1 MDEVSGRLQMI
12 FVRSLGAAFLFTA
25 LAFAQFDSATIL
37 GTVRDSAQASVAG
50 AAVTLQSTGTGVTA
64 RQETDTNGD
73 FQFVNIRPGNY
84 TLKVEKSG
92 FSSASAAAFTV
103 TVGTRQRVDMT
114 LQVASVSETVTVSG
128 AASQLET
135 DTSARGHAM
144 QATQIVNLP
153 LNGRS
158 YADLALLAPGVRR
171 STLNVTPDGGSLR
184 DASYNINGMRS
195 ALNNFIIDGV
205 DNNAYGTSNQGYS
218 NQIVQL
224 SPDAVQE
231 FRIDTNNFSA
241 EFGRAGG
248 GVINATVK
256 SGTNSYHGAAWD
268 FLRNTNLNA
277 IGFFKPR
284 ENRKPTLQQ
293 NQFGVT
299 FGGPIKK
306 DKLFFFA
313 DYEGYRR
320 VRRALQLSTLPTL
333 DQRNGILGIPVVN
346 PLTGEQF
353 LNGTIPQSA
362 MTPFARKVLNEL
374 PAPNRAGISNNF
386 ESLPRQTDQ
395 NDKGDIRIDYYASSK
410 LNFFFRYSHRL
421 ANNFEPPAIPGPS
434 GGNSN
439 GTIRVLNYQAAYGL
453 TYTLSSRS
461 VAEFR
466 MGVSQ
471 TEGGKLPVF
480 IGQDPVSKA
489 YGITGLP
496 EDPRF
501 AGGLYAQ
508 SVGGYTQFGLQSSNP
523 QFQNPYV
530 INPKFN
536 LSHLAGRH
544 SFKMGFEYQRL
555 DTAIDD
561 FNPKYGQDNYG
572 SRFSI
577 PTGMTSSNNLYNVA
591 DFMFGLRNR
600 YALNNSLIVNYQQ
613 RMYFGY
619 LQDDFKV
626 NSKLTLNMGLRY
638 EFATPQW
645 ERDNILSN
653 FDPISRTLIQAKSGS
668 LYDRALVN
676 PDKNNFA
683 PRFGLAYNLTQK
695 TVIRGGF
702 GASYIHFNRLG
713 GENLLAY
720 NLPGIIGV
728 GIDQLPTQGR
738 CAASQAPLTCFR
750 PTQDGYPANIL
761 NPALTS
767 TLSSRTNFIPADTR
781 TGYTMNWHFTIQRE
795 LARNLVLDVAYVGNR
810 SNKLV
815 ILSDYNE
822 ARFNNAGE
830 NLTVNAR
837 RPVAGFGQIQI
848 AQPAGFSNYNAFQA
862 KIERRFSNGFLLL
875 NTFVWSKAIDNASG
889 HLETSGGDDSRVS
902 FTQRRSYK
910 GPSGYNQPLNN
921 TFTVIWEVPFGKG
934 KQFGSSMPRIADY
947 VVGGWNISQT
957 TTVNSGIPVNLVYS
971 PVSRLQVGTIG
982 NIRANIIGD
991 PVLPES
997 QRPIREL
1004 YLNRDTVLEVPNN
1017 NATVANPYGNVGRN
1031 TVEAPG
1037 YFGTDLGVHKR
1048 FSIKESMFVEFRA
1061 EFFNLFNRTNLLAPD
1076 SNRTNNTFG
1085 LISGTFPAR
1094 QGQFALKFVF

>member
-1 MDEVSGRLQMI
+1 MLHSVKFLV
-12 FVRSLGAAFLFTA
+12 FAFLSAT
-25 LAFAQFDSATIL
+25 LAYAQFDSATVL
-37 GTVRDSAQASVAG
+37 GTVRDSAQANVANATVTLTSAG
-50 AAVTLQSTGTGVTA
+50 TAIAVT
-64 RQETDTNGD
+64 QETDVSGD
-73 FQFVNIRPGNY
+73 FRFVNVRPGAY
-84 TLKVEKSG
+84 TLRVQKQG
-92 FSSASAAAFTV
+92 FATASAAEFTV
-103 TVGTRQRVDMT
+103 TVGTRQRVDLT
-114 LQVASVSETVTVSG
+114 LQVASVSETVTITG
-128 AASQLET
+128 EAKQLET
-135 DTSARGHAM
+135 DTSSRGHAM

-205 DNNAYGTSNQGYS
+205 DNNAYGTSNQGFS
-218 NQIVQL
+218 NQVVQL

-231 FRIDTNNFSA
+231 FRIETNNFSA

-256 SGTNSYHGAAWD
+256 SGTNAFHGAAWD
-268 FLRNTNLNA
+268 FLRNTDLNA
-277 IGFFKPR
+277 VGFFKPR

-293 NQFGVT
+293 NQFGVAI
-299 FGGPIKK
+299 GGPIKR

-320 VRRALQLSTLPTL
+320 VRRALNLSSLPTME
-333 DQRNGILGIPVVN
+333 QRAGNLGVPVFN
-346 PLTGEQF
+346 PLTGETF
-353 LNGTIPQSA
+353 ANGVVPLTA
-362 MTPFARKVLNEL
+362 MTSFARKVLTDL
-374 PAPNRAGISNNF
+374 PAVNRPGTANNY

-395 NDKGDIRIDYYASSK
+395 NDKGDVRIDYYLSQK
-410 LNFFFRYSHRL
+410 LSFFGRYSHRL

-439 GTIRVLNYQAAYGL
+439 GTLRVLNYQVAFGA
-453 TYTLSSRS
+453 TYVLSPRT

-466 MGVSQ
+466 LGVSQ
-471 TEGGKLPVF
+471 TEGGKTPVF
-480 IGQDPVSKA
+480 LGQPPASQA

-508 SVGGYTQFGLQSSNP
+508 SVTGYTQFGQQSSNP

-536 LSHLAGRH
+536 LTFLQGRH
-544 SFKMGFEYQRL
+544 SLKMGFEYQRL

-561 FNPKYGQDNYG
+561 FNPKYGQDSYG

-577 PTGMTSSNNLYNVA
+577 PVGTSSTNNLYNLA

-600 YALNNSLIVNYQQ
+600 YALNNAVIVNYQQ

-619 LQDDFKV
+619 LQDDFKL
-626 NSKLTLNMGLRY
+626 SQKLTLNMGLRY

-653 FDPISRTLIQAKSGS
+653 FDPVAKALIPSKSGS
-668 LYDRALVN
+668 IYDRSLVN
-676 PDKNNFA
+676 PDRNNFA
-683 PRFGLAYNLTQK
+683 PRFGLAYNLTKK

-702 GASYIHFNRLG
+702 GTSYIHFNRLG

-728 GIDQLPTQGR
+728 GIDQLPSQGR
-738 CAASQAPLTCFR
+738 CSGNQSPVTCFR
-750 PTQDGYPANIL
+750 PTQDGYPANVL
-761 NPALTS
+761 NPAFTS

-781 TGYTMNWHFTIQRE
+781 TGYTMNWHFTVQRE
-795 LARNLVLDVAYVGNR
+795 LGKNFVLDVAYVGNR

-815 ILSDYNE
+815 ILTDYNE

-837 RPVAGFGQIQI
+837 RPVTGFGQIQI
-848 AQPAGFSNYNAFQA
+848 AQPAGFSNYHAFQA
-862 KIERRFSNGFLLL
+862 KIERRFSRGFLLL
-875 NTFVWSKAIDNASG
+875 NTFVFSKAIDNASG

-910 GPSGYNQPLNN
+910 GVSGYNQPLNN
-921 TFTVIWEVPFGKG
+921 TFTVIWEAPFGRG
-934 KQFGSSMPRIADY
+934 KRFGSGMPLVADLLL
-947 VVGGWNISQT
+947 GGWNLSQT
-957 TTVNSGIPVNLVYS
+957 TTANSGLPVNLIYS

-982 NIRANIIGD
+982 NIRANVVGN
-991 PVLPES
+991 PVLPDS
-997 QRPIREL
+997 QRTIREL
-1004 YLNRDTVLEVPNN
+1004 YLDRNAVQEVANN
-1017 NATVANPYGNVGRN
+1017 NATVANPYGNAGRN
-1031 TVEAPG
+1031 IVVSPG
-1037 YFGTDLGVHKR
+1037 YLGTDLGVHKR
-1048 FSIKESMFVEFRA
+1048 FRIREGTNVEFRS

-1076 SNRTNNTFG
+1076 PNRSSATFG

-1094 QGQFALKFVF
+1094 QAQLALKLMF

>member
-1 MDEVSGRLQMI
+1 MTI
-12 FVRSLGAAFLFTA
+12 VRSLGAAIFFSA
-25 LAFAQFDSATIL
+25 LAFSQFDSATVL
-37 GTVRDSAQASVAG
+37 GTVRDSAQATIAG
-50 AAVTLQSTGTGVTA
+50 ATVTLTNTATGVVTQ
-64 RQETDTNGD
+64 QETDSNGD
-73 FQFVNIRPGNY
+73 FQFVNVRPAPY
-84 TLKVEKSG
+84 VLKVEKTG
-92 FSSASAAAFTV
+92 FAAAAASPFTV
-103 TVGTRQRVDMT
+103 TVGTRQRVDLT
-114 LQVASVSETVTVSG
+114 LQIASVSEAVTVSA

-144 QATQIVNLP
+144 QATEIVNLP

-195 ALNNFIIDGV
+195 SLNNFLIDGL
-205 DNNAYGTSNQGYS
+205 DNNAYGTSNQGFS
-218 NQIVQL
+218 NQVVQL

-231 FRIDTNNFSA
+231 FRIDTTNFSA

-256 SGTNSYHGAAWD
+256 SGSNQYHGAAWD
-268 FLRNTNLNA
+268 FLRNTSLNA
-277 IGFFKPR
+277 VGFFKPR

-293 NQFGVT
+293 NQFGAT

-306 DKLFFFA
+306 DKMFFFA

-320 VRRALQLSTLPTL
+320 VRRALNLSTLPTV
-333 DQRNGILGIPVVN
+333 DQRSGNLGIPVAN
-346 PLTGEQF
+346 PLTGELF
-353 LNGTIPQSA
+353 ANGVIPQSA
-362 MTPFARKVLNEL
+362 ITPFARKVLGDL
-374 PAPNRAGISNNF
+374 PAPNRAGLANNF

-395 NDKGDIRIDYYASSK
+395 NDKGDIRLDYYISNK

-421 ANNFEPPAIPGPS
+421 ANNFEPPPIPGSS

-439 GTIRVLNYQAAYGL
+439 GNIRVLSYQAAYGL
-453 TYTLSSRS
+453 TYALSART

-466 MGVSQ
+466 MAVSQ
-471 TEGGKLPVF
+471 TEGGKFPVF
-480 IGQDPVSKA
+480 IGQPAASTA

-508 SVGGYTQFGLQSSNP
+508 SVGGYAQFGQQSSNP

-530 INPKFN
+530 INPKGN
-536 LSHLAGRH
+536 LTQLMGRH
-544 SFKMGFEYQRL
+544 SVKMGVEYQRL

-572 SRFSI
+572 SRFSV
-577 PTGMTSSNNLYNVA
+577 PAGTTSSNNLYNLA

-600 YALNNSLIVNYQQ
+600 YALNNAVIVNYQQ

-619 LQDDFKV
+619 VQDDFKV

-645 ERDNILSN
+645 ERDNILTN
-653 FDPISRTLIQAKSGS
+653 YDPATNSLVQAKDGS
-668 LYDRALVN
+668 LFDRSRVN
-676 PDKNNFA
+676 PDRNNFA
-683 PRFGLAYNLTQK
+683 PRFGFAYNATPK
-695 TVIRGGF
+695 TVVRGGF
-702 GASYIHFNRLG
+702 GVSYIHFNRLG

-728 GIDQLPTQGR
+728 GIDQIPSQGR
-738 CAASQAPLTCFR
+738 CTANQAPLTCFR
-750 PTQDGYPANIL
+750 PTQDGYPSGLLSPAFANPLGI
-761 NPALTS
+761 
-767 TLSSRTNFIPADTR
+767 RTNYIPADTR
-781 TGYTMNWHFTIQRE
+781 TGYTMNWHFTVQRE
-795 LARNLVLDVAYVGNR
+795 IVRNLVLDVAYVGNR

-822 ARFNNAGE
+822 ARFNNPGE
-830 NLTVNAR
+830 NLTINAR
-837 RPVAGFGQIQI
+837 RPVPGFGQIQI
-848 AQPAGFSNYNAFQA
+848 AQPAGFSNYNALQA
-862 KIERRFSNGFLLL
+862 KIERRFSKGFLLL
-875 NTFVWSKAIDNASG
+875 NTFVWSKTIDNASG

-902 FTQRRSYK
+902 FTRRNSYK

-921 TFTVIWEVPFGKG
+921 TFTVIWEIPFGKG
-934 KQFGSSMPRIADY
+934 KRFGGSMPRIADH
-947 VVGGWNISQT
+947 VIGGWNISQT
-957 TTVNSGIPVNLVYS
+957 TTANSGLPVNLVYS
-971 PVSRLQVGTIG
+971 PVSRLQVGSIG
-982 NIRANIIGD
+982 NIRANIIGN
-991 PVLPES
+991 PILPES

-1004 YLNRDTVLEVPNN
+1004 YLNRDTVQEILSN
-1017 NATVANPYGNVGRN
+1017 NATVADPYGNSGRN
-1031 TVEAPG
+1031 NVRAPG
-1037 YFGTDLGVHKR
+1037 YFGTDMGVHKR
-1048 FSIKESMFVEFRA
+1048 FSVRESMFVEFRA

-1076 SNRTNNTFG
+1076 SNRSNPTFG

-1094 QGQFALKFVF
+1094 QGQFALKLVF

>member
-1 MDEVSGRLQMI
+1 MLH
-12 FVRSLGAAFLFTA
+12 SLKKLALFGLVA
-25 LAFAQFDSATIL
+25 GLAFAQFDSATVL
-37 GTVRDSAQASVAG
+37 GTVRDSAQGQVAD
-50 AAVTLQSTGTGVTA
+50 ATVTLTSVGTSVSVTQQTGS
-64 RQETDTNGD
+64 NGD
-73 FQFVNIRPGNY
+73 FQFVNVRPGAY
-84 TLKVEKSG
+84 TLKVQKSG
-92 FSSASAAAFTV
+92 FAVASANEFTV
-103 TVGTRQRVDMT
+103 TVGTRQRVDLV
-114 LQVASVSETVTVSG
+114 LQVASVSEAVTITG
-128 AASQLET
+128 QAKQLET
-135 DTSARGHAM
+135 DTSSRGHAM
-144 QATQIVNLP
+144 EAAQIVNLP

-171 STLNVTPDGGSLR
+171 STLNITPDGGSLR

-195 ALNNFIIDGV
+195 SLNNFIIDGV
-205 DNNAYGTSNQGYS
+205 DNNAYGTSNQGFS

-231 FRIDTNNFSA
+231 FRIETTNFSA

-256 SGTNSYHGAAWD
+256 SGTNAFHGAAWD
-268 FLRNTNLNA
+268 FLRNTDLNA
-277 IGFFKPR
+277 VGFFKPR
-284 ENRKPTLQQ
+284 ENRKPTLIQ
-293 NQFGVT
+293 NQFGVAV
-299 FGGPIKK
+299 GGPIKK

-320 VRRALQLSTLPTL
+320 VRTALNLSTLPTME
-333 DQRNGILGIPVVN
+333 QRAGNLGIPVTN
-346 PLTGEQF
+346 PLTGETF
-353 LNGTIPQSA
+353 ANGIIPLSA
-362 MTPFARKVLNEL
+362 MTPFARKVLSEL
-374 PAPNRAGISNNF
+374 PATNRAGLANNF

-395 NDKGDIRIDYYASSK
+395 NDKGDIRIDYYVSQK
-410 LNFFFRYSHRL
+410 LNVFGRYSHRL
-421 ANNFEPPAIPGPS
+421 MNNFEPPAIPGPS

-439 GTIRVLNYQAAYGL
+439 GNVRVLNYQAAFGA
-453 TYTLSSRS
+453 TYVLSAAS

-466 MGVSQ
+466 MGVAQ
-471 TEGGKLPVF
+471 TEGGKFPVF
-480 IGQDPVSKA
+480 IGQPPVSQG

-508 SVGGYTQFGLQSSNP
+508 SVSGYTQFGQQSSNP
-523 QFQNPYV
+523 QFQNPSL

-536 LSHLAGRH
+536 LTRLQGRH
-544 SFKMGFEYQRL
+544 SLKMGFEYQRL

-577 PTGMTSSNNLYNVA
+577 PVGTSSTNNLYNLA

-600 YALNNSLIVNYQQ
+600 YALNNAVIVNLQQ

-626 NSKLTLNMGLRY
+626 NQKLTFNLGLRY

-653 FDPISRTLIQAKSGS
+653 FDPVNRTLIRAKDGS
-668 LYDRALVN
+668 IYDRSLVN
-676 PDKNNFA
+676 PDRNNFA
-683 PRFGLAYNLTQK
+683 PRVGLAYNITPK
-695 TVIRGGF
+695 TVIRSGYGVSF
-702 GASYIHFNRLG
+702 IHFNRLG
-713 GENLLAY
+713 GENLLSY
-720 NLPGIIGV
+720 NLPGVIGV
-728 GIDQLPTQGR
+728 GIDQLPSQGR
-738 CAASQAPLTCFR
+738 CSASQAPLTCFR
-750 PTQDGYPANIL
+750 PTQDGYPAGL
-761 NPALTS
+761 LDPALTS
-767 TLSSRTNFIPADTR
+767 TLSSRTNYIPADTR

-795 LARNLVLDVAYVGNR
+795 LGKNFVLDLAYVGNR

-815 ILSDYNE
+815 ILSDFNE

-837 RPVAGFGQIQI
+837 RPVAGFGQVQI
-848 AQPAGFSNYNAFQA
+848 AQPVGFSNYNALQV
-862 KIERRFSNGFLLL
+862 KLERRFSRGFLLL
-875 NTFVWSKAIDNASG
+875 NTFVWSKALDNASG
-889 HLETSGGDDSRVS
+889 HLETSGGDDSRIS
-902 FTQRRSYK
+902 YTRRDSYK
-910 GPSGYNQPLNN
+910 GVSGYNQPLNN
-921 TFTVIWEVPFGKG
+921 TFTVIWEVPYGKG
-934 KQFGSSMPRIADY
+934 KRFGSSAPTILDLAL
-947 VVGGWNISQT
+947 GGWNISQT
-957 TTVNSGIPVNLVYS
+957 TTANSGLPVNLVYN
-971 PVSRLQVGTIG
+971 PVSRLQVGTVG
-982 NIRANIIGD
+982 AIRANVIGD

-1031 TVEAPG
+1031 TVIAPG

-1048 FSIKESMFVEFRA
+1048 FAITEGIKLEFRG

-1076 SNRTNNTFG
+1076 SNRSNANFG

-1094 QGQFALKFVF
+1094 QGQFALKLMF

>member
-1 MDEVSGRLQMI
+1 MKYSAL
-12 FVRSLGAAFLFTA
+12 LGLVAGLA
-25 LAFAQFDSATIL
+25 LAQFDSATVL
-37 GTVRDSAQASVAG
+37 GTVRDAAQAQVGNAT
-50 AAVTLQSTGTGVTA
+50 VTLTSTGTGVVVTQA
-64 RQETDTNGD
+64 TDANGD
-73 FQFVNIRPGNY
+73 FQFVNVRPGNY
-84 TLKVEKSG
+84 TLRVQKSG
-92 FSSASAAAFTV
+92 FAIATASEFTV
-103 TVGTRQRVDMT
+103 TVGTRQRVDLT
-114 LQVASVSETVTVSG
+114 LQVASVSETVTITG
-128 AASQLET
+128 EARQLET
-135 DTSARGHAM
+135 DTSSRGHAM

-195 ALNNFIIDGV
+195 SLNNFIIDGV
-205 DNNAYGTSNQGYS
+205 DNNAYGTSNQGFS
-218 NQIVQL
+218 NQVVQL

-231 FRIDTNNFSA
+231 FRIETNNFSA

-256 SGTNSYHGAAWD
+256 SGTNTFHGAAWD
-268 FLRNTNLNA
+268 FLRNTQLNA
-277 IGFFKPR
+277 VGFFKPR

-293 NQFGVT
+293 NQFGVAI
-299 FGGPIKK
+299 GGPIKK

-320 VRRALQLSTLPTL
+320 VRRALNLSTLPTME
-333 DQRNGILGIPVVN
+333 QRAGNLGIPVAN
-346 PLTGEQF
+346 PLTGETF
-353 LNGTIPQSA
+353 LNGVVPLTS
-362 MTPFARKVLNEL
+362 MTPFARKVLSEL
-374 PAPNRAGISNNF
+374 PATNRPGTANNF
-386 ESLPRQTDQ
+386 ESLPHQTDQ
-395 NDKGDIRIDYYASSK
+395 NDKGDIRVDYYATSK
-410 LNFFFRYSHRL
+410 LNLFGRYSHRL
-421 ANNFEPPAIPGPS
+421 LNNFEPPAIPGPS

-439 GTIRVLNYQAAYGL
+439 GNVRVLGYQVAFGA
-453 TYTLSSRS
+453 TYVLSSAS

-466 MGVSQ
+466 LGVSQ
-471 TEGGKLPVF
+471 TEGGKFPVF
-480 IGQDPVSKA
+480 IGQPPVSQA

-508 SVGGYTQFGLQSSNP
+508 SVSGYAQFGQQSSNP

-536 LSHLAGRH
+536 LTRLQGRH
-544 SFKMGFEYQRL
+544 SLKMGFEYQRL

-561 FNPKYGQDNYG
+561 FNPKYGQDSYA

-577 PTGMTSSNNLYNVA
+577 PTGMSSTNNLYNLS

-600 YALNNSLIVNYQQ
+600 YALNNAVIVNYQQ

-619 LQDDFKV
+619 IQDDFKV
-626 NSKLTLNMGLRY
+626 NRKLTLNLGLRY

-645 ERDNILSN
+645 ERDGILSN
-653 FDPISRTLIQAKSGS
+653 FDPAGRRLIQASKDGS
-668 LYDRALVN
+668 IYDRSLVN
-676 PDKNNFA
+676 PDRNNFA
-683 PRFGLAYNLTQK
+683 PRFGLAYNITPK

-702 GASYIHFNRLG
+702 GASFIHFNRLG

-738 CAASQAPLTCFR
+738 CAANQAPLTCFR
-750 PTQDGYPANIL
+750 PTQDGYPTGLL

-767 TLSSRTNFIPADTR
+767 TLSSRTNYIPADTR

-795 LARNLVLDVAYVGNR
+795 LGKNFVLDLAYVGNR

-815 ILSDYNE
+815 ILSDFNE

-837 RPVAGFGQIQI
+837 RPVTGFGQIQI
-848 AQPAGFSNYNAFQA
+848 AQPVGFSNYNALQV
-862 KIERRFSNGFLLL
+862 KLERRFSRGLLLL
-875 NTFVWSKAIDNASG
+875 NTFVWSKALDNASG
-889 HLETSGGDDSRVS
+889 HLETSGGDDSRIS
-902 FTQRRSYK
+902 FTQRSTYK
-910 GPSGYNQPLNN
+910 GVSGYNQPYNN
-921 TFTVIWEVPFGKG
+921 TFTVVWEVPFGKG
-934 KQFGSSMPRIADY
+934 KAFGSSLPWAADLLL
-947 VVGGWNISQT
+947 GGWNISQT
-957 TTVNSGIPVNLVYS
+957 TTANSGLPVNLVYS

-982 NIRANIIGD
+982 NVRANIVGNPILSG
-991 PVLPES
+991 S
-997 QRPIREL
+997 PIREL
-1004 YLNRDTVLEVPNN
+1004 YLDRNAVLEVPNN
-1017 NATVANPYGNVGRN
+1017 NATVANPYGNAGRN
-1031 TVEAPG
+1031 IVEAPG
-1037 YFGTDLGVHKR
+1037 YFATDLGVHKR
-1048 FSIKESMFVEFRA
+1048 FPITEAIKLEFRS

-1076 SNRTNNTFG
+1076 SNRSNANFG

-1094 QGQFALKFVF
+1094 QAQFAIKLIF

>member
-1 MDEVSGRLQMI
+1 MLH
-12 FVRSLGAAFLFTA
+12 FVKYALFASLTA
-25 LAFAQFDSATIL
+25 TLALAQFDSATVL
-37 GTVRDSAQASVAG
+37 GTVRDSAQASVGSASVTLTSVG
-50 AAVTLQSTGTGVTA
+50 TAIAVT
-64 RQETDTNGD
+64 QETDASGD
-73 FQFVNIRPGNY
+73 FRFVNVRPGAY
-84 TLKVEKSG
+84 TIKVLKQG
-92 FSSASAAAFTV
+92 FSPTSAAQFTV
-103 TVGTRQRVDMT
+103 TVGTRQRVDLT
-114 LQVASVSETVTVSG
+114 LQIASVSETVTITG
-128 AASQLET
+128 EAKQLET
-135 DTSARGHAM
+135 DTSSRGHAM

-205 DNNAYGTSNQGYS
+205 DNNAYGTSNQGFS
-218 NQIVQL
+218 NQVVQL

-231 FRIDTNNFSA
+231 FRIETSNFSA

-256 SGTNSYHGAAWD
+256 SGTNGFHGAAWD
-268 FLRNTNLNA
+268 FIRNTDLNA
-277 IGFFKPR
+277 VGFFKPR

-293 NQFGVT
+293 NQFGAAI
-299 FGGPIKK
+299 GGPIKR

-313 DYEGYRR
+313 DYEGFRR
-320 VRRALQLSTLPTL
+320 VRRGLNLSTLPTME
-333 DQRNGILGIPVVN
+333 QRTGVLGVPVFN
-346 PLTGEQF
+346 PLTGESYT
-353 LNGTIPQSA
+353 GTIPLAA
-362 MTPFARKVLNEL
+362 MTPFARKVLADL
-374 PAPNRAGISNNF
+374 PAVNRPGTANNY

-395 NDKGDIRIDYYASSK
+395 NDKGDIRIDYYASQK
-410 LNFFFRYSHRL
+410 LSFFGRYSHRL

-439 GTIRVLNYQAAYGL
+439 GFLRVLNYQTAFGA
-453 TYTLSSRS
+453 TYVLSPRT

-466 MGVSQ
+466 LGVSQ
-471 TEGGKLPVF
+471 TEGGKSPVF
-480 IGQDPVSKA
+480 AGLPPASKA

-508 SVGGYTQFGLQSSNP
+508 SVGGFTQFGQQSSNP

-536 LSHLAGRH
+536 MTFLLGRH
-544 SFKMGFEYQRL
+544 SLKSGFEYQRL

-577 PTGMTSSNNLYNVA
+577 PVGTSSTNNLYNLA
-591 DFMFGLRNR
+591 DFMFGLRSR
-600 YALNNSLIVNYQQ
+600 YALNNAVIVNYQQ

-619 LQDDFKV
+619 IQDDFKV
-626 NSKLTLNMGLRY
+626 NQKLTLNMGLRY
-638 EFATPQW
+638 EFGTPQW
-645 ERDNILSN
+645 ERDNILTN
-653 FDPISRTLIQAKSGS
+653 FDPATRTLVPSKSGS
-668 LYDRALVN
+668 LFERSRVN
-676 PDKNNFA
+676 PDRNNFA
-683 PRFGLAYNLTQK
+683 PRFGMAYNLTKK
-695 TVIRGGF
+695 TVLRGGF
-702 GASYIHFNRLG
+702 GTSYIHFNRLG

-728 GIDQLPTQGR
+728 GIDQLPSQPR
-738 CAASQAPLTCFR
+738 CTAASTSPTTCFR

-767 TLSSRTNFIPADTR
+767 TLASRTNFIPADTR
-781 TGYTMNWHFTIQRE
+781 TGYTMNWHFTLQRE
-795 LARNLVLDVAYVGNR
+795 LGRNFVLDLAYVANR

-848 AQPAGFSNYNAFQA
+848 SQPAGFSNYHALQA
-862 KIERRFSNGFLLL
+862 KIERRFSNGFLFL

-910 GPSGYNQPLNN
+910 GVSGYNQPLNN
-921 TFTVIWEVPFGKG
+921 TMTVIWEVPFGKG
-934 KQFGSSMPRIADY
+934 KRFGSGMPLLAD
-947 VVGGWNISQT
+947 VVLGGWNLSQT
-957 TTVNSGIPVNLVYS
+957 TTANSGLPVNLVYS
-971 PVSRLQVGTIG
+971 PVARLQVGSIG
-982 NIRANIIGD
+982 NVRANVVGN
-991 PVLPES
+991 PVLADS
-997 QRPIREL
+997 ARTIREL
-1004 YLNRDTVLEVPNN
+1004 YLDRNAVLEVANN
-1017 NATVANPYGNVGRN
+1017 NAAVANPYGNVGRN
-1031 TVEAPG
+1031 IVTSPS

-1048 FSIKESMFVEFRA
+1048 FRIREGMNLELRA
-1061 EFFNLFNRTNLLAPD
+1061 EFFNLFNKTNLLAPD
-1076 SNRTNNTFG
+1076 SNRSSQTFG
-1085 LISGTFPAR
+1085 LINGSFAAR
-1094 QGQFALKFVF
+1094 QGQIALKLMF

>member
-1 MDEVSGRLQMI
+1 
-12 FVRSLGAAFLFTA
+12 
-25 LAFAQFDSATIL
+25 
-37 GTVRDSAQASVAG
+37 
-50 AAVTLQSTGTGVTA
+50 
-64 RQETDTNGD
+64 
-73 FQFVNIRPGNY
+73 
-84 TLKVEKSG
+84 
-92 FSSASAAAFTV
+92 
-103 TVGTRQRVDMT
+103 
-114 LQVASVSETVTVSG
+114 
-128 AASQLET
+128 
-135 DTSARGHAM
+135 M

-205 DNNAYGTSNQGYS
+205 DNNAYGTSNQGFS
-218 NQIVQL
+218 NQVVQL

-231 FRIDTNNFSA
+231 FRIETNNFSA

-256 SGTNSYHGAAWD
+256 SGTNAFHGAAWD
-268 FLRNTNLNA
+268 FLRNTDLNA
-277 IGFFKPR
+277 VGFFKPR

-293 NQFGVT
+293 NQFGVAV
-299 FGGPIKK
+299 GGPIKH

-320 VRRALQLSTLPTL
+320 VRRALNLSTLPTME
-333 DQRNGILGIPVVN
+333 QRQGVLGIPVFN
-346 PLTGEQF
+346 PLTGESY
-353 LNGTIPQSA
+353 NGTIPLSA
-362 MTPFARKVLNEL
+362 MTPFARKVLSEL
-374 PAPNRAGISNNF
+374 PAVNRPGTANNY

-395 NDKGDIRIDYYASSK
+395 NDKGDIRIDYYVNSK
-410 LNFFFRYSHRL
+410 LSLFGRYSHRL

-439 GTIRVLNYQAAYGL
+439 GFLRVLNYQAAFGA
-453 TYTLSSRS
+453 TYVLSPKS

-466 MGVSQ
+466 LGVSQ
-471 TEGGKLPVF
+471 TEGGKSPVF
-480 IGQDPVSKA
+480 VGQPPASQT

-508 SVGGYTQFGLQSSNP
+508 SVGGFTQFGQQSSNP

-536 LSHLAGRH
+536 FTRLQGRH
-544 SFKMGFEYQRL
+544 SLKMGFEYQRL

-577 PTGMTSSNNLYNVA
+577 PVGVTSTNNLYNLA

-600 YALNNSLIVNYQQ
+600 YALNNAVIVNYQQ

-619 LQDDFKV
+619 IQDDFKV
-626 NSKLTLNMGLRY
+626 SQKLTLNIGLRY

-645 ERDNILSN
+645 ERDGILSN
-653 FDPISRTLIQAKSGS
+653 FDPVNRKLIQAQKGGS
-668 LYDRALVN
+668 IYDRSLVN
-676 PDKNNFA
+676 PDRNNFA
-683 PRFGLAYNLTQK
+683 PRFGLAYNLTPK

-728 GIDQLPTQGR
+728 GIDQLPSQGR
-738 CAASQAPLTCFR
+738 CTASQAPLTCFR
-750 PTQDGYPANIL
+750 PTQDGYPTGLL

-795 LARNLVLDVAYVGNR
+795 LGKNFVLDLAYVGNR

-837 RPVAGFGQIQI
+837 RPVTGFGQIQI
-848 AQPAGFSNYNAFQA
+848 AQPAGFSNYNALQA
-862 KIERRFSNGFLLL
+862 KIERRFSNGLLLL
-875 NTFVWSKAIDNASG
+875 NTFVWSKALDNASG

-910 GPSGYNQPLNN
+910 GVSGYNQPLNN
-921 TFTVIWEVPFGKG
+921 TFTVVWDLPFGKG
-934 KQFGSSMPRIADY
+934 KRFGSGMPMLADL
-947 VVGGWNISQT
+947 VLGGWNLSQT
-957 TTVNSGIPVNLVYS
+957 TTANSGLPVNLIYNA
-971 PVSRLQVGTIG
+971 VSRLQVGTIG
-982 NIRANIIGD
+982 NIRANVVGN
-991 PVLPES
+991 PVLSES
-997 QRPIREL
+997 ARPIREL
-1004 YLNRDTVLEVPNN
+1004 YLDRNAVQEVPNN
-1017 NATVANPYGNVGRN
+1017 TATVANPYGNVGRN
-1031 TVEAPG
+1031 VVVAPN
-1037 YFGTDLGVHKR
+1037 YFGTDLGVQKR
-1048 FSIKESMFVEFRA
+1048 FKITEGVKIEFRS
-1061 EFFNLFNRTNLLAPD
+1061 EFFNLFNKTNLLAPD
-1076 SNRTNNTFG
+1076 SNRSSQTFG
-1085 LISGTFPAR
+1085 LINGTFPAR
-1094 QGQFALKFVF
+1094 QVQFALKLLF

>member
-1 MDEVSGRLQMI
+1 MLH
-12 FVRSLGAAFLFTA
+12 SLKYVAIVGLVASM
-25 LAFAQFDSATIL
+25 AFAQFDSATVL
-37 GTVRDSAQASVAG
+37 GSVRDAAQAQVPG
-50 AAVTLQSTGTGVTA
+50 ATVTLTNVGTSVTVTQETGV
-64 RQETDTNGD
+64 NGE
-73 FQFVNIRPGNY
+73 FQFVNVRPGNY
-84 TLKVEKSG
+84 TLKVQKQG
-92 FSSASAAAFTV
+92 FAVATASQFTV

-114 LQVASVSETVTVSG
+114 LQVASVSEAVTITG
-128 AASQLET
+128 EAKQLET
-135 DTSARGHAM
+135 DTSSRGHAM

-205 DNNAYGTSNQGYS
+205 DNNAYGTSNQGFS
-218 NQIVQL
+218 NQVVQL

-231 FRIDTNNFSA
+231 FRIETNNFSA

-256 SGTNSYHGAAWD
+256 SGTNAFHGAAWD
-268 FLRNTNLNA
+268 FLRNTDLNA
-277 IGFFKPR
+277 VGFFKPR

-293 NQFGVT
+293 NQFGAAI
-299 FGGPIKK
+299 GGPIKR

-320 VRRALQLSTLPTL
+320 VRRALNLSTLPTME
-333 DQRNGILGIPVVN
+333 QRQGVLGIPVFN
-346 PLTGEQF
+346 PLTGETF
-353 LNGTIPQSA
+353 NGTVPLSA
-362 MTPFARKVLNEL
+362 MTPFARKVLSEL
-374 PAPNRAGISNNF
+374 PAVNRPGTANNY

-395 NDKGDIRIDYYASSK
+395 NDKGDIRIDYYVNNK
-410 LNFFFRYSHRL
+410 LSLFGRYSHRL

-439 GTIRVLNYQAAYGL
+439 GFLRVLNYQTAFGA
-453 TYTLSSRS
+453 TYVLSPKS
-461 VAEFR
+461 VVEFR
-466 MGVSQ
+466 LGVSQ
-471 TEGGKLPVF
+471 TEGGKSPVF
-480 IGQDPVSKA
+480 VGQPPASQT

-508 SVGGYTQFGLQSSNP
+508 SVGGFTQFGQQSSNP
-523 QFQNPYV
+523 QFQDPYV

-536 LSHLAGRH
+536 FTRLQGRH
-544 SFKMGFEYQRL
+544 SLKMGFEYQRL

-572 SRFSI
+572 SRFSV
-577 PTGMTSSNNLYNVA
+577 PVGVSSTNNLYNLA

-600 YALNNSLIVNYQQ
+600 YALNNAVIVNYQQ

-619 LQDDFKV
+619 IQDDFKV
-626 NSKLTLNMGLRY
+626 SQKLTLNIGLRY

-645 ERDNILSN
+645 ERDGILSN
-653 FDPISRTLIQAKSGS
+653 FDPVNRKLIAGSASGS
-668 LYDRALVN
+668 IYDRSLVN
-676 PDKNNFA
+676 PDRNNFA
-683 PRFGLAYNLTQK
+683 PRFGMAYNLTPK
-695 TVIRGGF
+695 TVVRGGF
-702 GASYIHFNRLG
+702 GTSYIHFNRLG

-728 GIDQLPTQGR
+728 GIDQLPSQGR
-738 CAASQAPLTCFR
+738 CTASQAPLTCFR
-750 PTQDGYPANIL
+750 PTQDGYPAGLL

-795 LARNLVLDVAYVGNR
+795 LGKNFVLDLAYVGNR

-837 RPVAGFGQIQI
+837 RPVTGFGQIQI
-848 AQPAGFSNYNAFQA
+848 AQPAGFSNYNALQA
-862 KIERRFSNGFLLL
+862 KIERRFSNGLLLL
-875 NTFVWSKAIDNASG
+875 NTFVWSKALDNASG

-910 GPSGYNQPLNN
+910 GVSGYNQPLNN
-921 TFTVIWEVPFGKG
+921 TFTVVWDLPFGKG
-934 KQFGSSMPRIADY
+934 KRFGSGMPMLADL
-947 VVGGWNISQT
+947 VLGGWNLSQT
-957 TTVNSGIPVNLVYS
+957 TTANSGLPVNLVYN
-971 PVSRLQVGTIG
+971 PVSRLQIGSIG
-982 NIRANIIGD
+982 NLRANVIGD
-991 PVLPES
+991 PVLAES
-997 QRPIREL
+997 ARPIREL
-1004 YLNRDTVLEVPNN
+1004 YLDRNAVLEPANN

-1031 TVEAPG
+1031 VVVAPG
-1037 YFGTDLGVHKR
+1037 YFATDMGVQKR
-1048 FSIKESMFVEFRA
+1048 FAITEGVKFEFRS
-1061 EFFNLFNRTNLLAPD
+1061 EFFNLFNKTNLLAPD
-1076 SNRTNNTFG
+1076 SNRSSQTFG
-1085 LISGTFPAR
+1085 LINGTFPAR
-1094 QGQFALKFVF
+1094 QVQFALKLLF

>member
-1 MDEVSGRLQMI
+1 MLH
-12 FVRSLGAAFLFTA
+12 SLKYVAIVGLVASM
-25 LAFAQFDSATIL
+25 AFAQFDSATVL
-37 GTVRDSAQASVAG
+37 GSVRDAAQAQVPGATVTLTNVGTSVA
-50 AAVTLQSTGTGVTA
+50 VTQETGV
-64 RQETDTNGD
+64 NGE
-73 FQFVNIRPGNY
+73 FQFVNVRPGNY
-84 TLKVEKSG
+84 TLKVQKQG
-92 FSSASAAAFTV
+92 FAVATASQFTV
-103 TVGTRQRVDMT
+103 TVGARQRVDLT
-114 LQVASVSETVTVSG
+114 LQVASVSEAVTITG
-128 AASQLET
+128 EAKQLET
-135 DTSARGHAM
+135 DSSSRGHTM

-205 DNNAYGTSNQGYS
+205 DNNAYGTSNQGFS
-218 NQIVQL
+218 NQVVQL

-231 FRIDTNNFSA
+231 FRIETNNFSA

-256 SGTNSYHGAAWD
+256 SGTNAFHGAAWD
-268 FLRNTNLNA
+268 FLRNTDLNA

-293 NQFGVT
+293 NQFGAAV
-299 FGGPIKK
+299 GGPIKH

-320 VRRALQLSTLPTL
+320 VRRALNLSTLPTME
-333 DQRNGILGIPVVN
+333 QRQGVLGIPVFN
-346 PLTGEQF
+346 PLTGETF
-353 LNGTIPQSA
+353 NGTIPLSA
-362 MTPFARKVLNEL
+362 MTPFARKVLSEL
-374 PAPNRAGISNNF
+374 PAVNRPGTANNY

-395 NDKGDIRIDYYASSK
+395 NDKGDIRIDYYVNSK
-410 LNFFFRYSHRL
+410 LSLFGRYSHRL

-439 GTIRVLNYQAAYGL
+439 GFLRVLNYQTAFGA
-453 TYTLSSRS
+453 TYVLSPKS

-466 MGVSQ
+466 LGVSQ
-471 TEGGKLPVF
+471 TEGGKSPVF
-480 IGQDPVSKA
+480 VGQPPASQV

-508 SVGGYTQFGLQSSNP
+508 SVSGYTQFGQQSSNP

-536 LSHLAGRH
+536 FTRLQRRH
-544 SFKMGFEYQRL
+544 SLKMGFEYQRL

-577 PTGMTSSNNLYNVA
+577 PVGVSSTNNLYNLA

-600 YALNNSLIVNYQQ
+600 YALNNAVIVNYQQ

-619 LQDDFKV
+619 IQDDFKV
-626 NSKLTLNMGLRY
+626 SQKLTLNIGLRY

-645 ERDNILSN
+645 ERDGILSN
-653 FDPISRTLIQAKSGS
+653 FDPATRSLIAAKKDGS
-668 LYDRALVN
+668 IYDRSLVN
-676 PDKNNFA
+676 PDRNNFA
-683 PRFGLAYNLTQK
+683 PRFGLAYNLTPK
-695 TVIRGGF
+695 TVVRGGF
-702 GASYIHFNRLG
+702 GTSYIHFNRLG

-728 GIDQLPTQGR
+728 GIDQLPSQGR
-738 CAASQAPLTCFR
+738 CTASQAPLTCFR
-750 PTQDGYPANIL
+750 PTQDGYPTGLL

-767 TLSSRTNFIPADTR
+767 TLSSRTNYIPADTR

-795 LARNLVLDVAYVGNR
+795 LGKNFVLDLAYVGNR

-815 ILSDYNE
+815 ILTDYNE

-837 RPVAGFGQIQI
+837 RPIAGFGQVQI
-848 AQPAGFSNYNAFQA
+848 AQPAGFSNYNALQA
-862 KIERRFSNGFLLL
+862 KIERRFSNGLLLL
-875 NTFVWSKAIDNASG
+875 NTFVWSKALDNASG

-910 GPSGYNQPLNN
+910 GVSGYNQPLNN
-921 TFTVIWEVPFGKG
+921 TFTVVWDLPFGKG
-934 KQFGSSMPRIADY
+934 KRFGSGMPMLADL
-947 VVGGWNISQT
+947 VLGGWNLSQT
-957 TTVNSGIPVNLVYS
+957 TTANSGLPVNLIYN
-971 PVSRLQVGTIG
+971 PVSRLQIGTIG
-982 NIRANIIGD
+982 NVRANVVGD
-991 PVLPES
+991 PVLAES
-997 QRPIREL
+997 SRPIREL
-1004 YLNRDTVLEVPNN
+1004 YLDRNTVQEVPNN

-1031 TVEAPG
+1031 TVIAPN
-1037 YFGTDLGVHKR
+1037 YFGTDMGVQKR
-1048 FSIKESMFVEFRA
+1048 FRITEGVKLEFRS
-1061 EFFNLFNRTNLLAPD
+1061 EFFNIFNKTNLLAPD
-1076 SNRTNNTFG
+1076 SNRSNQTFG

-1094 QGQFALKFVF
+1094 QVQFALKLLF